1 VAKARFIAAA
11 LALAMLPVACGDR
24 PRESGRIPAG
34 PTFNKH
40 VAPILWEHC
49 GSCHR
54 PGQLAPFSLL
64 TYADVRDRA
73 RDVARVTTERE
84 MPPWLPE
91 SGSGEFKNERRLR
104 SDQIAIIQQWVKN
117 GAIEGDKSELPPAP
131 SFPDGWQLGQPDLV
145 VSLPQP
151 YTLPPSET
159 DVFRNFVMPIALVST
174 RYVRAVEFRPGNPRI
189 VHHAV
194 IGIDRSRASR
204 RLDEEDPEP
213 GYEGM
218 FSETSQSPDGHFV
231 SWTPGKVPYMEAAE
245 MAWPLERGTDAV
257 LQMHMLPSTRP
268 VTVNPQIGFFFTD
281 TPPSRVPFM
290 LKLGVTTIDIRPGDQ
305 NYAVADRYALPVDV
319 DALSIYPHAHY
330 LATEMKA
337 QATLPDGSTKSLLWI
352 KQWDFSWQDVYQ
364 YRTPLFLPRGTT
376 ITMQYSYNN
385 SESNPH
391 NVNHPPKRVM
401 YGPHSS
407 DEMGDLWL
415 QILPRNPADVSVL
428 ATDYARRQSAAGIAG
443 AEHMVETAPRNA
455 GHHNF
460 LGAQYLRA
468 GRVIEAIAQLRTALT
483 LNPRYAEA
491 YNNLGLALQSRGQ
504 LGEAIGAFKQAVQTK
519 PGDDRVH
526 LNLANA
532 LNATGRIEEA
542 IQQFEETLRLNP
554 DSADAHNNLG
564 ILLGSRRLLDDAIG
578 HFEQAVAINPSYAD
592 AHNNLAIALGARGQY
607 DEAIR
612 HARRALE
619 IRPDYA
625 DAQSNL
631 DVLLKSKAAGRSPR

>member
-1 VAKARFIAAA
+1 MI
-11 LALAMLPVACGDR
+11 ALAMFPVGCSRR
-24 PRESGRIPAG
+24 PPESGQIPSA

-40 VAPILWEHC
+40 IAPILWEQC

-64 TYADVRDRA
+64 TYVDVREHA
-73 RDVARVTTERE
+73 RDVARVTADRE

-91 SGSGEFKNERRLR
+91 SGFGEFKNERRLR
-104 SDQIAIIQQWVKN
+104 SDQVEVIQRWIKN
-117 GAIEGDKSELPPAP
+117 GAVEGDSSDLPPTP
-131 SFPDGWQLGQPDLV
+131 PFPDRWQLGQPDLV

-151 YTLPPSET
+151 YTLAPSDT
-159 DVFRNFVMPIALVST
+159 DVFRNFVMPIAVAST

-194 IGIDRSRASR
+194 IGIDRTRASR

-231 SWTPGKVPYMEAAE
+231 SWTPGKVPYMEAAD

-257 LQMHMLPSTRP
+257 LQMHMLPTSAP
-268 VTVNPQIGFFFTD
+268 VSVNPQIGFFFTD

-290 LKLGVTTIDIRPGDQ
+290 LKLGVTTIDLRPGDQ
-305 NYAVADRYALPVDV
+305 HYPIVDRYVLPVDV
-319 DALSIYPHAHY
+319 DALSVYPHAHY

-337 QATLPDGSTKSLLWI
+337 SATLPDGSMKWLLWI

-364 YRTPLFLPRGTT
+364 YRAPVFLPRGTT

-391 NVNHPPKRVM
+391 NVNHPPKRVV

-415 QILPRNPADVSVL
+415 QVLPRNPADVNVL
-428 ATDYARRQSAAGIAG
+428 ATDYARRQLEAGISG

-455 GHHNF
+455 GHRNF

-468 GRVIEAIAQLRTALT
+468 GRADEAIAQLRSALA

-491 YNNLGLALQSRGQ
+491 YNNLGIALQSRGQ
-504 LGEAIGAFKQAVQTK
+504 LGEAIRAFEKALQAK
-519 PGDDRVH
+519 PDDDRVH

-532 LNATGRIEEA
+532 LNATGRIDEA
-542 IQQFEETLRLNP
+542 IQQFGDTLKLNP

-564 ILLGSRRLLDDAIG
+564 ILLGSRRLLDEAIG
-578 HFEQAVAINPSYAD
+578 HFEQAVAINPNYAD

-607 DEAIR
+607 DEGIR

-619 IRPDYA
+619 IRPDYP
-625 DAQSNL
+625 DARSNL
-631 DVLLKSKAAGRSPR
+631 EVLLKSTGASGSQR